1 MSFLNCQTTYV
12 KNEDGT
18 SVFTATMDAVTTKCM
33 ESFCADPEEWTKN
46 AILSRSQDEGERIY
60 KSELETLERTLCPQI
75 ATKQTLILDYKIPLS
90 LKVHKYIVFL
100 RLTHLIIFSRYI
112 KWP

>member
-18 SVFTATMDAVTTKCM
+18 SVFTATLDAVTTKCM

-60 KSELETLERTLCPQI
+60 KSELEKHLEANTMP
-75 ATKQTLILDYKIPLS
+75 ANPTKQTLILDYEIPTVTES
-90 LKVHKYIVFL
+90 
-100 RLTHLIIFSRYI
+100 
-112 KWP
+112 P